1 MEIIMSNKSIPL
13 TITKQYDGA
22 EYVYTLT
29 KVTPS
34 RETITAIESFDNNVL
49 FENIINKYFIL
60 GPNAKCT
67 KDDIKALIWEQTTHD
82 KYGLFAGFVF
92 KHGNLQY
99 CEHYVAFLKYI
110 TSLNGVKETRFR
122 GNGAQVRGYK
132 GIGIR
137 YI

>member
-13 TITKQYDGA
+13 TITKYYDGT
-22 EYVYTLT
+22 ECVYTLT

-34 RETITAIESFDNNVL
+34 QETTAAIESFDNNVL

-67 KDDIKALIWEQTTHD
+67 KDDIQALIWEQAACD
-82 KYGLFAGFVF
+82 NALFIGFDF
-92 KHGNLQY
+92 TLSNLQY
-99 CEHYVAFLKYI
+99 CEHYRAFLKYI
-110 TSLNGVKETRFR
+110 TSLDGVKETRFR
-122 GNGAQVRGYK
+122 GNGVQVRGYK
-132 GIGIR
+132 CIGIR